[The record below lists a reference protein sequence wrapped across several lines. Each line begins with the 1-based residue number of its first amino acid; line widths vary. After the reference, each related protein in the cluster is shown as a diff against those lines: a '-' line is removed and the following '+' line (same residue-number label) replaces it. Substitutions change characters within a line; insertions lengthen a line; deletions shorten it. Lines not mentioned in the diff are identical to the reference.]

1 MDLLQ
6 IQALL
11 VGLQQQIT
19 ELKNGGVQGEAG
31 EKGEVGEKGETGDT
45 GPPGRDGK
53 QGPEGTPGTKWF
65 TGNGVPSEDI
75 GVLYDY
81 YLDGTDGWIYL
92 KRPNGWMNTG
102 DNLKGPP
109 GN

>member
-11 VGLQQQIT
+11 VDLQRQIT
-19 ELKNGGVQGEAG
+19 ELRNGGVQGET
-31 EKGEVGEKGETGDT
+31 GEKGETGDT
-45 GPPGRDGK
+45 GPPGETGQRGADG
-53 QGPEGTPGTKWF
+53 EPGTKWF

-75 GVLYDY
+75 GILYDY

>member
-1 MDLLQ
+1 MDQ
-6 IQALL
+6 VKIEVLL
-11 VGLQQQIT
+11 VDLQRQIT
-19 ELKNGGVQGEAG
+19 ELRNGGVQGETG
-31 EKGEVGEKGETGDT
+31 ETGEKGETGET
-45 GPPGRDGK
+45 GEKGETGETGQRGTDG
-53 QGPEGTPGTKWF
+53 EPGTKWF

-75 GVLYDY
+75 GILYDY

>member
-1 MDLLQ
+1 MDQ
-6 IQALL
+6 VKIEVLL
-11 VGLQQQIT
+11 VDLQRQIT
-19 ELKNGGVQGEAG
+19 ELRNGGVQGETG
-31 EKGEVGEKGETGDT
+31 ETGETGEKGETGDT
-45 GPPGRDGK
+45 GPPGETGQRGTDG
-53 QGPEGTPGTKWF
+53 EPGTKWF

-75 GVLYDY
+75 GILYDY

-109 GN
+109 GS

>member
-1 MDLLQ
+1 MDQ
-6 IQALL
+6 VKIGVLL
-11 VGLQQQIT
+11 VDLQRQIT
-19 ELKNGGVQGEAG
+19 ELRNGGVQGETG
-31 EKGEVGEKGETGDT
+31 ETGEKGETGDT
-45 GPPGRDGK
+45 GPPGETGQRGADG
-53 QGPEGTPGTKWF
+53 EPGTKWF

-75 GVLYDY
+75 GILYDY

>member
-1 MDLLQ
+1 MDQ
-6 IQALL
+6 VKIGVLL
-11 VGLQQQIT
+11 VDLQRQIT
-19 ELKNGGVQGEAG
+19 ELRNGGVQGE
-31 EKGEVGEKGETGDT
+31 VGDKGETGDT
-45 GPPGRDGK
+45 GPPGETGQ
-53 QGPEGTPGTKWF
+53 QGPDGEPGTKWF

-75 GVLYDY
+75 GILYDY

>member
-11 VGLQQQIT
+11 VGLQRQIT
-19 ELKNGGVQGEAG
+19 ELKNGGVQGD
-31 EKGEVGEKGETGDT
+31 VGEKGETGDT

-53 QGPEGTPGTKWF
+53 QGPEGEPGTKWF

-92 KRPNGWMNTG
+92 KRPTGWMNTG

>member
-19 ELKNGGVQGEAG
+19 ELKNGGVQGEVG
-31 EKGEVGEKGETGDT
+31 DKGEKGETGDT
-45 GPPGRDGK
+45 GPPGETGQ
-53 QGPEGTPGTKWF
+53 QGPDGEPGTKWF

-75 GVLYDY
+75 GIPYDY

>member
-19 ELKNGGVQGEAG
+19 ELRNGGVQGE
-31 EKGEVGEKGETGDT
+31 VGDKGETGDT
-45 GPPGRDGK
+45 GPPGKDGD

>member
-19 ELKNGGVQGEAG
+19 ELRNGGVQ
-31 EKGEVGEKGETGDT
+31 GEVGEKGETGDT
-45 GPPGRDGK
+45 GPTGKDGD

>member
-19 ELKNGGVQGEAG
+19 ELKNGGVQGE
-31 EKGEVGEKGETGDT
+31 VGEKGETGDT
-45 GPPGRDGK
+45 GPPGK
-53 QGPEGTPGTKWF
+53 TEQQGPEGEPGTKWF

-75 GVLYDY
+75 GILYDY

>member
-19 ELKNGGVQGEAG
+19 ELKNGGVQGET
-31 EKGEVGEKGETGDT
+31 GEKGETGDT

-102 DNLKGPP
+102 DNLKGSP

>member
-1 MDLLQ
+1 MDQ
-6 IQALL
+6 VKIEVLL
-11 VGLQQQIT
+11 VDLQRQIT
-19 ELKNGGVQGEAG
+19 ELRNGGVQGETG
-31 EKGEVGEKGETGDT
+31 ETGEKGETGDT
-45 GPPGRDGK
+45 GPPGETGQ
-53 QGPEGTPGTKWF
+53 QGPDGEPGTKWF

-75 GVLYDY
+75 GILYDY

>member
-19 ELKNGGVQGEAG
+19 ELRNGGVQ
-31 EKGEVGEKGETGDT
+31 GEVGEKGETGDT
-45 GPPGRDGK
+45 GPPGETGQRGSDG
-53 QGPEGTPGTKWF
+53 EPGTKWF

-75 GVLYDY
+75 GILYDY

>member
-19 ELKNGGVQGEAG
+19 ELKNGGVQGE
-31 EKGEVGEKGETGDT
+31 VGDKGETGDT
-45 GPPGRDGK
+45 GPPGETGQ
-53 QGPEGTPGTKWF
+53 QGPEGEPGTKWF

-75 GVLYDY
+75 GILYDY

>member
-11 VGLQQQIT
+11 VGLQRQIT
-19 ELKNGGVQGEAG
+19 ELKNGGVQGD
-31 EKGEVGEKGETGDT
+31 VGEKGETGDT

-53 QGPEGTPGTKWF
+53 QGPEGVPGTKWF

-92 KRPNGWMNTG
+92 KRPTGWMNTG

>member
-19 ELKNGGVQGEAG
+19 ELKNGGVQGEVG
-31 EKGEVGEKGETGDT
+31 DKGDKGETGDT
-45 GPPGRDGK
+45 GPPGETGQ
-53 QGPEGTPGTKWF
+53 QGPEGEPGTKWF

-75 GVLYDY
+75 GILYDY

-109 GN
+109 GD

>member
-19 ELKNGGVQGEAG
+19 ELKNGGVQGET
-31 EKGEVGEKGETGDT
+31 GEKGETGDT

>member
-19 ELKNGGVQGEAG
+19 ELKNGGVQGE
-31 EKGEVGEKGETGDT
+31 VGEKGETGDT
-45 GPPGRDGK
+45 GPPGKDGD

>member
-19 ELKNGGVQGEAG
+19 ELKNGGVQGE
-31 EKGEVGEKGETGDT
+31 VGDKGETGDT
-45 GPPGRDGK
+45 GPPGKDGD

>member
-11 VGLQQQIT
+11 VDLQRQIT
-19 ELKNGGVQGEAG
+19 ELKNGGVQ
-31 EKGEVGEKGETGDT
+31 GEVGEKGETGDT
-45 GPPGRDGK
+45 GPPGETGQRGSDG
-53 QGPEGTPGTKWF
+53 EPGTKWF

-75 GVLYDY
+75 GILYDY

>member
-1 MDLLQ
+1 MDQ
-6 IQALL
+6 VKIGVLL
-11 VGLQQQIT
+11 VDLQRQIT
-19 ELKNGGVQGEAG
+19 ELRNGGVQGETG
-31 EKGEVGEKGETGDT
+31 ETGEKGETGET
-45 GPPGRDGK
+45 GEKGETGETGQRGTDG
-53 QGPEGTPGTKWF
+53 EPGTKWF

-75 GVLYDY
+75 GILYDY

>member
-6 IQALL
+6 IQTLL
-11 VGLQQQIT
+11 VDLQRQIT
-19 ELKNGGVQGEAG
+19 QLKNGGVQGD
-31 EKGEVGEKGETGDT
+31 VGEKGDT
-45 GPPGRDGK
+45 GPPGKQGQ
-53 QGPEGTPGTKWF
+53 QGPEGAPGTKWF

-75 GVLYDY
+75 GIPYDY

-92 KRPNGWMNTG
+92 KRPSGWMNTG

>member
-19 ELKNGGVQGEAG
+19 ELKNGGVQGE
-31 EKGEVGEKGETGDT
+31 VGDKGETGDT
-45 GPPGRDGK
+45 GPPGKDGD

-102 DNLKGPP
+102 G
-109 GN
+109 

>member
-19 ELKNGGVQGEAG
+19 ELRNGGVQ
-31 EKGEVGEKGETGDT
+31 GEVGEKGETGDT
-45 GPPGRDGK
+45 GPPGKDGD

>member
-6 IQALL
+6 IQTLL
-11 VGLQQQIT
+11 VDLQRQIT
-19 ELKNGGVQGEAG
+19 QLKNGGVQGD
-31 EKGEVGEKGETGDT
+31 VGEKGDT
-45 GPPGRDGK
+45 GPPGKQGQ
-53 QGPEGTPGTKWF
+53 QGPEGEPGTKWF

-75 GVLYDY
+75 GIPYDY

-92 KRPNGWMNTG
+92 KRPSGWMNTG

>member
-6 IQALL
+6 IQTLL
-11 VGLQQQIT
+11 VDLQRQIT
-19 ELKNGGVQGEAG
+19 QLKNGGVQGD
-31 EKGEVGEKGETGDT
+31 VGEKGDT
-45 GPPGRDGK
+45 GPPGKQGQ
-53 QGPEGTPGTKWF
+53 QGPEGAPGTKWF

-75 GVLYDY
+75 GIPYDY
-81 YLDGTDGWIYL
+81 YLDGTDGRIYL
-92 KRPNGWMNTG
+92 KRPSGWMNTG

>member
-19 ELKNGGVQGEAG
+19 ELKNGGVQGE
-31 EKGEVGEKGETGDT
+31 VGEKGETGDT
-45 GPPGRDGK
+45 GPPGKTGQ
-53 QGPEGTPGTKWF
+53 QGPAGEPGTKWF

-75 GVLYDY
+75 GILYDY

>member
-19 ELKNGGVQGEAG
+19 ELKNGGVQ
-31 EKGEVGEKGETGDT
+31 GEVGEKGETGDT

>member
-31 EKGEVGEKGETGDT
+31 EKGETGDT
-45 GPPGRDGK
+45 GPPGKDGD